1 MKKVKA
7 AIYLDVPDYQIGEEV
22 MVHFKD
28 TMSMHAVCVART
40 EPLLHNVVYNEETK
54 TTDIYFVDKFG
65 QEIGRMA
72 LSTPTKEFND
82 LIEKTVQDFLEK
94 QKGEGSRNGN

>member
-7 AIYLDVPDYQIGEEV
+7 AIFLDVPEYQIGEEV

-28 TMSMHAVCVART
+28 TMSMHGVCVAKT
-40 EPLLHNVVYNEETK
+40 EPLLFNIAYNEETMEI
-54 TTDIYFVDKFG
+54 TFGNKFG
-65 QEIGRMA
+65 QELGRMA
-72 LSTPTKEFND
+72 LSTPTQEFND

>member
-22 MVHFKD
+22 TVHFKD
-28 TMSMHAVCVART
+28 TMSTHGVCVAKT
-40 EPLLHNVVYNEETK
+40 EPILFNTVYNEETME
-54 TTDIYFVDKFG
+54 IAFVDKFG
-65 QEIGRMA
+65 QELGRMA
-72 LSTPTKEFND
+72 LSTPTQEFND

-94 QKGEGSRNGN
+94 QKETEQQN